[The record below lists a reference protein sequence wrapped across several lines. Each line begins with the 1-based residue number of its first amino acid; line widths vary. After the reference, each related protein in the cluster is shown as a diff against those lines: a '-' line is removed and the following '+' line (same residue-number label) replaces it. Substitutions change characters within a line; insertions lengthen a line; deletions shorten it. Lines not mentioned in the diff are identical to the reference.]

1 MNTPFADP
9 TVVSSCLDWLGIK
22 ASISL
27 LNFVLFPDCEAK
39 CIVGVQN
46 PETHMQ
52 SQLIFSICPKSFLS
66 SDIFAISADFTF
78 L

>member
-1 MNTPFADP
+1 M
-9 TVVSSCLDWLGIK
+9 
-22 ASISL
+22 SL
-27 LNFVLFPDCEAK
+27 LNLVLFPDCEAK

-46 PETHMQ
+46 PETQIQ
-52 SQLIFSICPKSFLS
+52 SQSIFSKVPNSFLL